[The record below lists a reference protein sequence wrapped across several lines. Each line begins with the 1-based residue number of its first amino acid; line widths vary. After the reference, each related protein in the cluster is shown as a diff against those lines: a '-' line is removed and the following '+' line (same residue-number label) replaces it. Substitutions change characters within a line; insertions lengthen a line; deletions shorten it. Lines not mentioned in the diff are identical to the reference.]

1 MSSKTSLSWITCHD
15 CSSLGLGYFHD
26 TEQGDRATKLLGYI
40 KISFMDSSYYFTI
53 FYILSFGNRRL
64 GFPPLTWE
72 IKEFE
77 HKHYK
82 KLNPRFDG
90 QEVSNGNPCIALN
103 SFGYA

>member
-26 TEQGDRATKLLGYI
+26 TEQGDRATKLLG
-40 KISFMDSSYYFTI
+40 
-53 FYILSFGNRRL
+53 FGNRRL

-77 HKHYK
+77 PKHYK

-90 QEVSNGNPCIALN
+90 QEASNGNPCIALN